1 VQLFRTVF
9 AVSMVWVLAP
19 GAHSQLSTS
28 AYRVLGQPDLR
39 QNGVNKVEGLEVHN
53 PSGVALDTRGGE
65 IHLYI
70 ADSLNHRVLAW
81 RDVRLYQTGDAP
93 NLILGQPSPQHS
105 QPLGIGVAGFN
116 VPIGL
121 AVDPMTGNLY
131 VTDSGNHR
139 VLRFPD
145 PFANPFRIEPDAV
158 YGQPSMSN
166 RTANTGGV
174 SKASLNVPLGVAF
187 DSAGHL
193 WVSDGGNHRVLRFNA
208 AVLDSIFPEADI
220 VIGQQDFT
228 SARANRGATSLS
240 ASGLDTPY
248 GLAFDPQDNLYVG
261 DSNNTRVLKFA
272 PPFSSES
279 AATAV
284 YGQANFGSRG
294 VPLQASA
301 TTMARPAGI
310 AVDQSG
316 ALYVSVPL
324 DHRVLVFAP
333 NASSGSAAREV
344 LGQGDFSTTRANP
357 TSFPFASAGT
367 VFGASDVKVDGD
379 GNVYVADSGN
389 NRVIFFPANSKTAS
403 RVWGQIDFTANGI
416 NRIKPGSIRTPYKM
430 AIDYSQAPFPLYLA
444 DTNNH
449 RVLIWRDSVRFRTGD
464 PADLVI
470 GQPDLNTALAN
481 VDSRSVFVPTAT
493 SLLAPRGIA
502 VDPAGNLYV
511 ADSGNHRVLRYPRP
525 VDQSG
530 RITPDQVI
538 GQADFT
544 SAVAAAVNA
553 SSLRLPTAVAVGPD
567 GNIFVS
573 DAGNNRVLEFP
584 ATNSNRP
591 AALRVYG
598 QPDFT
603 TNVAYLS
610 VSAQTLNSPQGI
622 FVDSS
627 FTLYVADAGAN
638 RVLIYPSTKDAPA
651 TGVGASIVIGQKQ
664 FDVVSAD
671 TTAETFQVP
680 TDIVLDSNG
689 NIHVSDNGNN
699 RVLVFPSL
707 FFLPLSGASATAV
720 VGQRNMEQG
729 AANGNSTS
737 GLANPQ
743 GLAGPIGLF
752 IDRRDTLYIGDAG
765 NNRVVHFLKSAPAY
779 HGATNQTGTPLA
791 RGSLAML
798 RGAGFADFEEKRLE
812 SPFSRALAGR
822 EVVLNDEIAAP
833 VSEMSPSV
841 AGIQI
846 PSSAPLGS
854 ARLAIRVAETGELV
868 AGTTVALTSSAPG
881 LFESTEGSRWQILNQ
896 DGSINST
903 SNASLKGATVKI
915 FGTGQ
920 GPVSPNIPDGEAAP
934 EGVLT
939 VAVPTSDGNT
949 CLTRQPSVCVVIGN
963 TFGEVEFSGLAP
975 NEVGV
980 WQLSVKIPAVAP
992 SGTVAVRALI
1002 NGAPTNIVNVSIR

>member
-1 VQLFRTVF
+1 VQLFRTFF
-9 AVSMVWVLAP
+9 AVSLVWVLAP
-19 GAHSQLSTS
+19 AAYCQISGS

-39 QNGVNKVEGLEVHN
+39 QNGINKVEGLEVN
-53 PSGVALDTRGGE
+53 SPSGVALDTRGGE

-70 ADSLNHRVLAW
+70 ADSLNHRVLGW

-105 QPLGIGVAGFN
+105 QPLGIGLNGFN

-121 AVDPMTGNLY
+121 AVDPLSGDLY
-131 VTDSGNHR
+131 VADSGNHR

-158 YGQPSMSN
+158 YGQPNLST
-166 RTANTGGV
+166 RTANTGGI
-174 SKASLNVPLGVAF
+174 SKASMNVPLGVAF
-187 DSAGHL
+187 DSAGNL
-193 WVSDGGNHRVLRFNA
+193 WVSDGANHRVLRFNA

-228 SARANRGATSLS
+228 SGRPNRGDASIS
-240 ASGLDTPY
+240 ASGLDTPI
-248 GLAFDPQDNLYVG
+248 GLAFDPQGDLYVG

-272 PPFSSES
+272 PPFGSES
-279 AATAV
+279 AATVV
-284 YGQANFGSRG
+284 YGQPNFGSRG

-301 TTMARPAGI
+301 STMARPAGV

-344 LGQGDFSTTRANP
+344 LGQADFSTTRANP
-357 TSFPFASAGT
+357 TSFPYASASTLAGPN
-367 VFGASDVKVDGD
+367 DVKVDGD

-389 NRVIFFPANSKTAS
+389 HRVLSFPANSKRAT
-403 RVWGQIDFTANGI
+403 RVWGQVDFSANGV
-416 NRIKPGSIRTPYKM
+416 NRIKPGSMRTPYKM
-430 AIDYSQAPFPLYLA
+430 AIDYSQAPYPLYLA

-470 GQPDLNTALAN
+470 GQPDLNTAHAN
-481 VDSRSVFVPTAT
+481 VDSRIATIPTAT

-525 VDQSG
+525 VDQSD
-530 RITPDQVI
+530 RITPDLVI

-544 SAVAAAVNA
+544 SAVTAAVSG
-553 SSLRLPTAVAVGPD
+553 SSLRVPTAVTLGPD

-591 AALRVYG
+591 EALRVYG

-603 TNVAYLS
+603 SNVSYRT
-610 VSAQTLNSPQGI
+610 VSAQTLNAPQGI
-622 FVDSS
+622 FVDSAY
-627 FTLYVADAGAN
+627 TLYVADAGAN

-651 TGVGASIVIGQKQ
+651 AGMGASIVIGQKQ
-664 FDVVSAD
+664 FDVVEAD

-680 TDIVLDSNG
+680 ADIVLDSNG
-689 NIHVSDNGNN
+689 NIYVSDNGNN

-707 FFLPLSGASATAV
+707 FFLPLSGASAMTV
-720 VGQRNMEQG
+720 IGQRDMKQG
-729 AANGNSTS
+729 SANSNSTS
-737 GLANPQ
+737 LLATPE
-743 GLAGPIGLF
+743 GLAGPIGLL

-765 NNRVVHFLKSAPAY
+765 NNRVVHFLKEALAY

-798 RGAGFADFEEKRLE
+798 RGAGFADIEEKRLE
-812 SPFSRALAGR
+812 SPLARALAGR
-822 EVVLNDEIAAP
+822 EVVLNDELVAP
-833 VSEMSPSV
+833 VSEMSPSL

-854 ARLAIRVAETGELV
+854 ARLAVRVAETGELV
-868 AGTTVALTSSAPG
+868 AGTVVALANSAPG
-881 LFESTEGSRWQILNQ
+881 LFGSTEGSRWQILNQ
-896 DGSINST
+896 DGSVNNA
-903 SNASLKGATVKI
+903 SNASLKGATIKI

-934 EGVLT
+934 EGIFT

-949 CLTRQPSVCVVIGN
+949 CLTRQPSVCVVVGN
-963 TFGEVEFSGLAP
+963 TFGEIEFSGLAP
-975 NEVGV
+975 NEVGI